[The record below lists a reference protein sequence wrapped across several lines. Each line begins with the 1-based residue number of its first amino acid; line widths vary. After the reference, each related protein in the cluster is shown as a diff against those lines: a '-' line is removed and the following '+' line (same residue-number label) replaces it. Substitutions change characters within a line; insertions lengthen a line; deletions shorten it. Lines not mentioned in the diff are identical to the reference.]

1 MCVGLVLAELLL
13 RYALPQS
20 LGVWSQTRDG
30 LILLRPSFN
39 GYSHQFR
46 THVRTNA
53 LGFRDIEHDLEKA
66 AGTYR
71 ILLFGDSFM
80 EALQVEFEES
90 FPHLLQEGLNKL
102 LPCRVEVIN
111 AGVSGWGTDDQVTY
125 LSRRGRH
132 LHPNLVLIAFTL
144 HNDVSDNL
152 QQRYHVLEGKTLR
165 SKPITEASWH
175 QHVSL
180 QIRSYMVSHSHLY
193 TLAYRAWKSRGVAQ
207 AGSQLTDHLLE
218 LMKSESGALA
228 ENGWWITKQLLA
240 EADRL
245 SKRGGAQVAVFPIPL
260 IYQVDGRAY
269 AELLATRQLSAKQID
284 PGKPQTMLFG
294 ILEEHDIPRVDLLP
308 EFLRHANT
316 TQGQSLY
323 IPGDGHWN
331 RNGHRV
337 AAAAASRQVAD
348 IIRYS
353 GALQRSCSK

>member
-1 MCVGLVLAELLL
+1 
-13 RYALPQS
+13 
-20 LGVWSQTRDG
+20 
-30 LILLRPSFN
+30 LRPSFN
-39 GYSHQFR
+39 GYLHQFR

-53 LGFRDIEHDLEKA
+53 LGFRDTERDLKKE

-71 ILLFGDSFM
+71 ILLLGDSFM

-90 FPHLLQEGLNKL
+90 FPHLLEEGLNKL

-132 LHPNLVLIAFTL
+132 LQPDLVLIAFTL

-152 QQRYHVLEGKTLR
+152 EQRYHVLEGKTLR
-165 SKPITEASWH
+165 SKPITEASLP

-193 TLAYRAWKSRGVAQ
+193 QLAYRTWKSRGVAQ
-207 AGSQLTDHLLE
+207 AGSGLTDHLLE
-218 LMKSESGALA
+218 LMKSQSGALA
-228 ENGWWITKQLLA
+228 ENGWLITKQLLA
-240 EADRL
+240 EAGRL
-245 SKRGGAQVAVFPIPL
+245 SKRGNAQVAVFPIPL
-260 IYQVDGRAY
+260 IHQVDDRAY
-269 AELLATRQLSAKQID
+269 AQLLAARQLSAKQID
-284 PGKPQTMLFG
+284 PNKPQTMLFG
-294 ILEEHDIPRVDLLP
+294 ILEEQDIPRVDLVP
-308 EFLRHANT
+308 EFLRYANT

-337 AAAAASRQVAD
+337 AAAAASSQLAD
-348 IIRYS
+348 IIRSS
-353 GALQRSCSK
+353 GALQRSCSN